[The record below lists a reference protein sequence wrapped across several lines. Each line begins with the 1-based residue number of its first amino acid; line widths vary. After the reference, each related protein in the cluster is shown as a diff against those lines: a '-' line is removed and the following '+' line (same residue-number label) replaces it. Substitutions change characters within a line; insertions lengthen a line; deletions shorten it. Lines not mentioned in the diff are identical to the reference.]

1 MQRDQTV
8 LEMVEE
14 VLDLQARSLVAQ
26 TGQTFETAMEGV
38 ALTPAGRRLRE
49 LASGEHR
56 DERAAEWQASLP
68 WHRIE
73 ERRYSWAESYVE
85 RLEGKEERA
94 EYYAPLEEESD
105 RQVQ

>member
-26 TGQTFETAMEGV
+26 TGQTFEAAMEGV
-38 ALTPAGRRLRE
+38 VLTDAGRQLRE

-73 ERRYSWAESYVE
+73 ERRYSWVESHVE

-94 EYYAPLEEESD
+94 EYYASLEEESD